1 VHHTPGALDFDQIV
15 GGALFGRPGFT
26 QAEIDAIE
34 SGGADCAP
42 QGRMKTVWSA
52 A

>member
-42 QGRMKTVWSA
+42 QGRMKTVWA
-52 A
+52 AA